1 MQNIMTLIQIS
12 ITSRKVYI
20 MILHLLDVSAFFDLD
35 LNKKKSSI
43 CLCMCINILAIIA
56 IALIFQLL
64 YTYSLHQKS
73 VIEYRIK

>member
-35 LNKKKSSI
+35 LNKKK
-43 CLCMCINILAIIA
+43 II
-56 IALIFQLL
+56 
-64 YTYSLHQKS
+64 YMSMY
-73 VIEYRIK
+73 VY